1 MAFLT
6 TLVMSLAL
14 VSFSATAQSSMKAP
28 SEGRLSAPRK
38 ALDLPDEKPDFTMD
52 YRLGLYGRG
61 VSDSLEKS
69 VATGLSGAATLN
81 YHPETWIGAVLTPG
95 MVIESGS
102 LASLY
107 DSNQPRNQ
115 VYLDQAELQLKP
127 LDFFTFSAGAI
138 NQRFLASPLL
148 LDSQSFP
155 AVMEKLHFGDRAF
168 KASLTAQQAIPTSL
182 SMSTMTS
189 DKEPLP
195 TLMTETVQIEIN
207 ANRDV
212 KFTARGTRFDFVN
225 LPTQVAYKS
234 QLNGNTCI
242 SGDVPQ
248 SKRFTCQYAGYTGGG
263 QMDIRLAKA
272 VVVSGGGDYII
283 NTSAPADES
292 QGFLTFGQLKF
303 PITPTWRVIPRG
315 EFFYNQGDT
324 SPAFYNAV
332 AYGHSNRQGY
342 AADLRV
348 ENLKHGF
355 AVRARYVDAR
365 LVETNP
371 NQADTTIFF
380 LGLELFGAGI

>member
-1 MAFLT
+1 
-6 TLVMSLAL
+6 MSL
-14 VSFSATAQSSMKAP
+14 SFLPFGAHAQSSMKAP
-28 SEGRLSAPRK
+28 QEGRLSATKK
-38 ALDLPDEKPDFTMD
+38 ALDIPDEKPDFTMS

-69 VATGLSGAATLN
+69 VATGLSGAATLH
-81 YHPETWIGAVLTPG
+81 YHPEKWMEATLTPG

-107 DSNQPRNQ
+107 DANVPRNQ

-127 LDFFTFSAGAI
+127 FDFLTFSGGAI

-155 AVMEKLHFGDRAF
+155 ALMEKVHVGDRNF
-168 KASLTAQQAIPTSL
+168 KISFIAQQAIPTSL
-182 SMSTMTS
+182 SLSTMTS

-195 TLMTETVQIEIN
+195 SLMTETAQLEFN
-207 ANRDV
+207 ASKDV
-212 KFTARGTRFDFVN
+212 KITARGTRFDFSN

-234 QLNGNTCI
+234 SLNGNSCI

-248 SKRFTCQYAGYTGGG
+248 SMRFTCNYSGYTAGG
-263 QMDIRLAKA
+263 QMDVRVYKA
-272 VVVSGGGDYII
+272 VVASGGGDYII
-283 NTSAPADES
+283 NTSAPSDEA

-303 PITPTWRVIPRG
+303 PLTATWRMITRG

-342 AADLRV
+342 AGDVRV

-365 LVETNP
+365 LVELNP